1 MKRFICIFFC
11 FVQLSVKAQ
20 QYRFINYSVS
30 DGLSQN
36 SVHCIYQDSDG
47 VLWIGTQDGLN
58 SFDGHNF
65 KTYWHNHTDTNTIS
79 DQFILSMADD
89 NIGYLWVGTGNGL
102 NRINRRTGKVQRY
115 YFDPTEQDRISSNY
129 PLIIKN
135 NSAEIFIGHRSRPMI
150 VDKNGSLKELDKI
163 FCSMSCAGFDTAG
176 NFWGIRKATH
186 EFVKAENITGKSKL
200 SSVKGI
206 PVEIF
211 NDDKSYKLKIDNNN
225 CIWFYPTK
233 AKGSLY
239 FYKINSNTWHKLNK
253 EIPSAINDIL
263 ITKNGIRW
271 VAAQDG
277 IYIIKEYVFAKKIA
291 GVTTNSNTLPSGSIL
306 SLFEDNRQNIWI
318 GSANSGFAYYNPSFE
333 NYRLF
338 QTGLLS
344 DAISTVVSV
353 GNNKRWV
360 GTVNGLLML
369 TQNDNQ
375 EFSIQKK
382 FFTGKRITGLAKDGQ
397 NCLWVAV
404 QNDGLYILNNQGAII
419 QSYKRDDSLLRTKRV
434 LYLFCDSRNRI
445 FVCTENGY
453 FIFTSRNKWHVFDQK
468 DQKHIGTGKYVLHA
482 YEDKEKNIWL
492 SKNLGVEVLDSNLNK
507 INELQSATSSSPIDR
522 TIITACT
529 QDKNGNMWIGTLSNG
544 IYVYNGKK
552 ISRFTTATGLSSN
565 VIFGLLTDDIGR
577 IWATTTLGINVY
589 EPAEK
594 KFYQIAVK
602 DGLPSSEFLLG
613 AFFKNEKGELLAG
626 CSKGL
631 ITIAANNITPETKVI
646 AARISDLIIDGK
658 SIDELGNYFVVAP
671 NYKTISFEFAVKEAL
686 QPMNIYYQ
694 YRLRGVDD
702 KWTTLSMGTSGI
714 TFSRLPYGKLIM
726 EIRAAYALP
735 DIESA
740 PVGIFNID
748 IKPPF
753 TQTVGFRVIM
763 SILIIAGIALALS
776 FYYKR
781 KNRKQLQALQK
792 QKELQQERNRISRDL
807 HDNIGAYTSALKAG
821 LNHLK
826 TTDENK
832 EQQFAE
838 LNEYATNIVS
848 YLRETIWVLSHEQ
861 LTLTAFSDRIKNYA
875 TRIVKNYPQLSVSF
889 AIDILNERQLHPQV
903 SLNLFRIV
911 QEALQNACKHA
922 DATEVEIG
930 INSETRMRI
939 FISDN
944 GIGITDEARQDSYGI
959 RNMQAR
965 ANESGFDIKILSDNG
980 KGTEVILNEIS

>member
-1 MKRFICIFFC
+1 M
-11 FVQLSVKAQ
+11 SVKAQ

-135 NSAEIFIGHRSRPMI
+135 NSAEIFIGHRSRPMV

-163 FCSMSCAGFDTAG
+163 FCSIFCAGFDTAG

-211 NDDKSYKLKIDNNN
+211 NDDKSYKLKIDYNN

-263 ITKNGIRW
+263 ITKNGIGW

-277 IYIIKEYVFAKKIA
+277 IYIIKEYAFAKKIA

-507 INELQSATSSSPIDR
+507 INEIQSATSSSPIDR

-565 VIFGLLTDDIGR
+565 VIFGLLTDDSGR

-658 SIDELGNYFVVAP
+658 SIDELGNSFVVVP
-671 NYKTISFEFAVKEAL
+671 NYKTISFEFAVMEAL

-694 YRLRGVDD
+694 YRLRGFDD

-735 DIESA
+735 DIASA
-740 PVGIFNID
+740 PVGIYNID

-781 KNRKQLQALQK
+781 KNRKQLQALQT

-807 HDNIGAYTSALKAG
+807 HDNIGAYTSALIAG

-848 YLRETIWVLSHEQ
+848 YLRETIWLLSHEQ

-930 INSETRMRI
+930 INSETRMRL

-944 GIGITDEARQDSYGI
+944 GTGITDEARQDSYGL